1 MFKNEHFCFHPVFH
15 KKWLFLLMASTISLK
30 NDTGS
35 SNRISLSSMIA
46 ELKCSPKQNAQC
58 ISGLKKG
65 KL

>member
-1 MFKNEHFCFHPVFH
+1 
-15 KKWLFLLMASTISLK
+15 MAISFNGLTISQK

-46 ELKCSPKQNAQC
+46 ELKCSPKQNGQC
-58 ISGLKKG
+58 ISGLKKW